1 MLGDQ
6 LILQYYY
13 RVSGSREG
21 GGHGGSAPR
30 GSLLE
35 KVIVSRVKSPSKTH
49 VHLNQV
55 QILADPESASPTCHS
70 PSAPRTPRPV
80 SDLLPVSP
88 RTESISPI
96 AARRSWLHQR
106 SPTAPGRVH
115 CSDVCAHMQIP
126 TQKTAPPTL
135 LKKSVLH
142 AAKIK
147 LGTNIV
153 YVLFRDL

>member
-13 RVSGSREG
+13 RVSGSREVGGG

-88 RTESISPI
+88 GQSPSLPSLLVVNGSTRGHRRPRDACIVRMCARTCRYPH
-96 AARRSWLHQR
+96 RKQR
-106 SPTAPGRVH
+106 PPPSSKNLS
-115 CSDVCAHMQIP
+115 CMQ
-126 TQKTAPPTL
+126 
-135 LKKSVLH
+135 LK
-142 AAKIK
+142 
-147 LGTNIV
+147 
-153 YVLFRDL
+153 